1 MTKEQKAEIIKDA
14 TERLSR
20 ANGLYL
26 VNFSGMTVLQAN
38 NLRREFFKLEVDYIV
53 IKNTLLK
60 RALKDIGGYDDVMPY
75 LVQQTG
81 MVVTY
86 DDPVAPARLLEK
98 FNKDN
103 AQKPAVKVCV
113 IEKQVYDGKR
123 LGEIAALPSRNDL
136 IAGIMGALNA
146 PAQGIVGAIN
156 GVMSGIVYAIDAIE
170 KQKAQAA

>member
-1 MTKEQKAEIIKDA
+1 MNKQQKADIIKDA

-26 VNFSGMTVLQAN
+26 VNFSGMTVFQAN
-38 NLRREFFKLEVDYIV
+38 NLRREFFKLEADYIV

-60 RALKDIGGYDDVMPY
+60 RALQEIGGYDDVYPY

-81 MVVTY
+81 LVVSY
-86 DDPVAPARLLEK
+86 NDPVAPARILEK

-113 IEKQVYDGKR
+113 IEKQVFDGSR
-123 LGEIAALPSRNDL
+123 LSEIAALPSRNDL

-156 GVMSGIVYAIDAIE
+156 AVMSDIVYAIDAIE
-170 KQKAQAA
+170 KKKSQAA